1 MVLMDKSEAVALADA
16 RLSELQR
23 EPYQKLVDR
32 LLRKPHCEDVVAL
45 SGRRHQLEI
54 EAHWDDRKKRTL
66 RVYVAVDDGGLRAL
80 MPLTRS
86 FIIAPNGSFIGE

>member
-1 MVLMDKSEAVALADA
+1 
-16 RLSELQR
+16 
-23 EPYQKLVDR
+23 
-32 LLRKPHCEDVVAL
+32 
-45 SGRRHQLEI
+45 LEI

>member
-45 SGRRHQLEI
+45 R
-54 EAHWDDRKKRTL
+54 
-66 RVYVAVDDGGLRAL
+66 
-80 MPLTRS
+80 
-86 FIIAPNGSFIGE
+86 